1 MNIDRAWFSSQRVY
15 HPLAQVPTF
24 LEIHSNEIFKVLL
37 NFRQVQILHIQGGLQ
52 AMGETNNYNKLFSH
66 TAWVVCYRGG
76 NSLCCLGWPESQ
88 FQGSRHSLTWAVCFA
103 QTLVL
108 SLSTFQRQLLEDP
121 EPLFCVSQDKLSCLF
136 LMLFSKWTRYM
147 WGHRHVSE
155 PGVERLIPIWGPQK
169 AARAVC
175 TCVLNSWGSR
185 FPHL

>member
-52 AMGETNNYNKLFSH
+52 AVGETNNYNKLFSH

-88 FQGSRHSLTWAVCFA
+88 FQGSDTHSPGQF
-103 QTLVL
+103 VL
-108 SLSTFQRQLLEDP
+108 LKPLSSLSTFQRQLLEDP

-136 LMLFSKWTRYM
+136 LTLFSKWTRYM

-155 PGVERLIPIWGPQK
+155 PGVERLIPILGPQK

-175 TCVLNSWGSR
+175 TCVLNSWESR